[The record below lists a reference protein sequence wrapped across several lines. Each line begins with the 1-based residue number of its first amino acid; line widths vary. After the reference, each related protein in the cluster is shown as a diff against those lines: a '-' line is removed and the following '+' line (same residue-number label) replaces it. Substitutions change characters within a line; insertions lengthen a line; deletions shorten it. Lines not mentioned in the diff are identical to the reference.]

1 MVACFVIAA
10 VLLLIGILAFF
21 GNRKNLARRK
31 RILATPTT
39 PVARAAGNGPVEVAG
54 RIVPSEQGLITAPFS
69 QRPAV
74 WARVTVQQRIQAGR
88 SSYWKTLHKEEDGR
102 QFWIDD
108 GSGQMARILPQGA
121 QMNVTVETVGGS
133 GMLRDAK
140 PHVENFLQMRNL
152 KSTNMLGFN
161 KTMKYTE
168 EIVQPNEAA
177 FALGP
182 SRREPGPPV
191 SDGYRMVP
199 STVLVMF
206 SLPGPEGGEN
216 ELILSNK
223 DEKKL
228 LKSLLAG
235 TIAGFVCT
243 GLGLAFG
250 IGGTL
255 LAIFGDD

>member
-1 MVACFVIAA
+1 MVACFIVAA
-10 VLLLIGILAFF
+10 VLFFLGIAAFL
-21 GNRKNLARRK
+21 GNRKNMARRK

-39 PVARAAGNGPVEVAG
+39 PVAQAAGNGPVEVAG

-88 SSYWKTLHKEEDGR
+88 SSYWKTLHTEEDGR

-108 GSGQMARILPQGA
+108 GSGQMARVIPQGA
-121 QMNVTVETVGGS
+121 QFNVNVEQVGGS
-133 GMLRDAK
+133 GMLRDAQ
-140 PHVENFLQMRNL
+140 PHVEGFLQSRNL

-168 EIVQPNEAA
+168 EIILPNEPA

-182 SRREPGPPV
+182 SRREAGPPV

-199 STVLVMF
+199 STVLVLF
-206 SLPGPEGGEN
+206 SLPGPVGGDN

-228 LKSLLAG
+228 LKSLVTG

-243 GLGLAFG
+243 GIAVAAAVAGALIAAFG
-250 IGGTL
+250 
-255 LAIFGDD
+255 DS

>member
-1 MVACFVIAA
+1 MVVCFA
-10 VLLLIGILAFF
+10 VAGILLLIAVAAFV
-21 GNRKNLARRK
+21 GNRKNMARRK
-31 RILATPTT
+31 RIIATPTT
-39 PVARAAGNGPVEVAG
+39 PVAQAPGNGPVEVAG
-54 RIVPSEQGLITAPFS
+54 RIIPSEQGLITAPFS

-88 SSYWKTLHKEEDGR
+88 SSYWKTLHTEEDGR

-108 GSGQMARILPQGA
+108 GSGQMARVVPQGA
-121 QMNVTVETVGGS
+121 QFNVNVERVGGS
-133 GMLRDAK
+133 GMLRNAQ
-140 PHVENFLQMRNL
+140 PHVEGFLQSRNL

-168 EIVQPNEAA
+168 EIILPNEPA

-182 SRREPGPPV
+182 SRREAGPPV

-206 SLPGPEGGEN
+206 SLPGPVGGDN

-228 LKSLLAG
+228 LSALMRGTIGAIVCAGLAVAAGIAG
-235 TIAGFVCT
+235 TV
-243 GLGLAFG
+243 
-250 IGGTL
+250 
-255 LAIFGDD
+255 LAIVGDN